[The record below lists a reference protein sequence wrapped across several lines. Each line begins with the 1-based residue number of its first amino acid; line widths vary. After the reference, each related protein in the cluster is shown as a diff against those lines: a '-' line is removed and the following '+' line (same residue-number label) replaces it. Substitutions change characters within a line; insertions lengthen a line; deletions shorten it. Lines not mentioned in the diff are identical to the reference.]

1 MPSPCL
7 RSRRVR
13 LGVPL
18 ALLLAALAV
27 AGCSDEDAGGTKAAP
42 EGPVTAITITSPDL
56 SFDIEAFEVAVGQE
70 VTLTYDNADEG
81 VEHNIHLDTGKDA
94 EPQTEVEV
102 GPVVQELVF
111 TLGAAG
117 EVTYVCDIHPATM
130 RGTVTAVHAS

>member
-1 MPSPCL
+1 MPTPSL

-13 LGVPL
+13 MGVPL
-18 ALLLAALAV
+18 ALLLAPLAV
-27 AGCSDEDAGGTKAAP
+27 SGCSDDDAGGTKAAP
-42 EGPVTAITITSPDL
+42 DGPVTAITITSPDL

-81 VEHNIHLDTGKDA
+81 VEHNIHLDTGEDL

-111 TLGAAG
+111 ALGEAG
-117 EVTYVCDIHPATM
+117 EVDYVCDIHPTM
-130 RGTVTAVHAS
+130 RGTVTAVDVS